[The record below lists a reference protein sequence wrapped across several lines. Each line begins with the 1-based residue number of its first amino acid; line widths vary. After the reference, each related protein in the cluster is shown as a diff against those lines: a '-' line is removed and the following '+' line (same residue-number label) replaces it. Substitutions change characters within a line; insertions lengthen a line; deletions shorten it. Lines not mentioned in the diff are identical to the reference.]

1 MSKTIFYMKT
11 SKKILLFI
19 AGFILVLL
27 VVYVAI
33 LRNRVQS
40 MRSKTEIKHNYKT
53 VSVDNFEKLDFSS
66 PMIVRIKQG
75 KDCKVE
81 YTVEEDSVLKPR
93 YENINGTLYFKVD
106 STENAESI
114 HVRIT
119 MPSLQEVIASGGT
132 EIQLENFQSD
142 SLSVILG
149 NGCVFKGKNN
159 GLKRVFF
166 KTSGDASL
174 ELTSIL

>member
-1 MSKTIFYMKT
+1 MKT
-11 SKKILLFI
+11 SKKILLFVGSCTI
-19 AGFILVLL
+19 VTLVIY
-27 VVYVAI
+27 VVI
-33 LRNRVQS
+33 LRNTVQTA
-40 MRSKTEIKHNYKT
+40 RSKTEVKHDYRT
-53 VSVDNFEKLDFSS
+53 VSIDNFEKLDFTS

-81 YTVEEDSVLKPR
+81 YTAEADSVLKPMI
-93 YENINGTLYFKVD
+93 ENINGTLYFKAD
-106 STENAESI
+106 STENSASM
-114 HVRIT
+114 HVIIT
-119 MPSLQEVIASGGT
+119 MPSLLEIKATGGT

-142 SLSVILG
+142 SVNVILR

-159 GLKRVFF
+159 SLKRVFF

>member
-1 MSKTIFYMKT
+1 MKT
-11 SKKILLFI
+11 SKKIILFA
-19 AGFILVLL
+19 AGIIIVSLVYYL
-27 VVYVAI
+27 VI
-33 LRNRVQS
+33 LRNTVQS
-40 MRSKTEIKHNYKT
+40 VRLTTQVKHDYKA
-53 VSVDNFEKLDFSS
+53 VSVDNFEKLVFSS

-75 KDCKVE
+75 KECKVE
-81 YTVEEDSVLKPR
+81 YTAEEDSVLKPMV
-93 YENINGTLYFKVD
+93 ENINGTLYFKVD
-106 STENAESI
+106 STVNAGSM

-119 MPSLQEVIASGGT
+119 MPSLQGIKATGGT